1 MLRRNLK
8 WGLVTALVAAALP
21 ALAAEDPCAGF
32 SWDVGHERAVFAT
45 APEVMAAADGPALLR
60 SSREV
65 SVDRLYGLKLLRQTS
80 VTYVI
85 APGRAAAPEAA
96 YGGLVH
102 LRVPST
108 GVWRIS
114 LDAKLWVDV
123 LADGAAIQSGD
134 YQGRPGCSAPHK
146 IVEFTLPA
154 GKSLTVQLSGD
165 AASTVRFA
173 VTRAA
178 ARTP

>member
-8 WGLVTALVAAALP
+8 RGLVTALVAAALP

-32 SWDVGHERAVFAT
+32 SWDVGHERGVFAT
-45 APEVMAAADGPALLR
+45 APEVLAAAQSPAALR
-60 SSREV
+60 SASELT
-65 SVDRLYGLKLLRQTS
+65 VDRLYELKLTRQTGVS
-80 VTYVI
+80 YVI
-85 APGRAAAPEAA
+85 APGRPSATEAA

-123 LADGAAIQSGD
+123 LADGVAIQSGD

-154 GKSLTVQLSGD
+154 GRSLTVQLSGD
-165 AASTVRFA
+165 SAPTVKFA
-173 VTRAA
+173 VTRAPA
-178 ARTP
+178 HSP